1 MHSLR
6 INIDKPFQ
14 PRFPFMGGEGS
25 QQVDAELSLGVE
37 NREVEA
43 EKLLVRRTIMLL
55 SLFCHT
61 ETKTIVTITKHIKIS
76 LALL

>member
-1 MHSLR
+1 
-6 INIDKPFQ
+6 
-14 PRFPFMGGEGS
+14 MGGEGS
-25 QQVDAELSLGVE
+25 EQVDAELSLGVE

-43 EKLLVRRTIMLL
+43 EKLLVRWAIMLL

-61 ETKTIVTITKHIKIS
+61 ETKTIGTKTKHTKIS

>member
-1 MHSLR
+1 
-6 INIDKPFQ
+6 
-14 PRFPFMGGEGS
+14 MGGEGS

-43 EKLLVRRTIMLL
+43 EKLLVSRAIMLL

-61 ETKTIVTITKHIKIS
+61 ETKTIGTITKQYHTKIS

>member
-1 MHSLR
+1 
-6 INIDKPFQ
+6 
-14 PRFPFMGGEGS
+14 MGGEGS

-43 EKLLVRRTIMLL
+43 EKLLVSWTIMLL

-61 ETKTIVTITKHIKIS
+61 ETKTIVTNTKQ
-76 LALL
+76 

>member
-1 MHSLR
+1 
-6 INIDKPFQ
+6 
-14 PRFPFMGGEGS
+14 MGGEGS

-43 EKLLVRRTIMLL
+43 EKLLVSRAIMLL

-61 ETKTIVTITKHIKIS
+61 ETKTIGTKTKQ
-76 LALL
+76 